1 MFFKNH
7 PFHPAIVHFPI
18 GFLTFAHAID
28 VLHYLT
34 AALPALP
41 LLTTHLAP
49 LFPQLLSAARIM
61 HIIGLA
67 TAIPAVASGVAQA
80 AAQASKPGNLY
91 ESDGKTFKRKFL
103 VMATHAALNDLVII
117 VSAFSWYGRFK
128 AHGLVAEAAPRG
140 MDYITSALI
149 IPTLFYTAS
158 LGGDLVYKHVTHPR
172 PTSAVIVAA
181 VAILLSHTGLEMAD
195 RFPPVNRMSSPS
207 GFNTQPNQAIPTP
220 VQSAASQSA
229 PKPQQP
235 SQSQSPFSMHAPVPP
250 QQQHQQQQQKT
261 FAFGQPTSHPRQDVH
276 QQLGPNSRPPPPSF
290 PFNTPHVQFASP
302 PNPQFRPQAPQQAGI
317 GGFNFSR
324 PGGQGVNVS
333 GDGQTLGVQGH
344 GVPADGSASAA
355 ARGARGHKK
364 KLSISTAT
372 AALKLVDNDDSSA
385 VPSETS
391 TPGGPTSATSATASA
406 PSSATATTPA
416 TKGKKKKQQKF
427 FCEGFEGCNLSFTR
441 SEHLL
446 RHVRQHSTTVHA
458 DEYIPPDSLAATGAR
473 YPRNK
478 TERAKQGGGRA
489 RSSTTGSMPPPASPA
504 QAPDAMAVEYPPD
517 TQSQTSQ
524 ETQSDVG
531 RRRARPHSLF
541 IPSDTAKQRRPLMY
555 QGASEYA
562 ASSPLTTPTST
573 TFTNSALG
581 QSPLTSPL
589 FPAIP
594 VPRTSSPS
602 QSPASST
609 WHNRRLSQPQP
620 SQSQQP
626 LGVGNNF
633 QIPPVPQRNN
643 GPMLPPLR
651 DLATTQQPPTPVEP
665 EMVEPPTP
673 SRKRS
678 RREPEEDNRRRTWHP
693 GTFSGFVPPP
703 DEDVPTLP
711 PVHTLFNSI
720 PTPATTF
727 SSPSHS
733 NRNSFTFP
741 QSPLQQMSLPSSE
754 PTIEAPI
761 PTPSTRRSSFNK
773 NDNPMFLHER
783 SHSSYANGSAMRKTP
798 PSRLKLERH
807 SWAPNHFS
815 GLSTESF
822 PGFNVQATAGGFLAP
837 PDHHYDDGPTPTKA
851 EAFPKTPKTAIPMN
865 HLNNPTRLVFTGRQD
880 RRSSSDESDN
890 NEVVITP
897 ASSVDM
903 EGAQKLSL
911 KHVLGIETDAPTN
924 ERLMPFGSLSSAA
937 FHASNLKAF
946 NSPNFSRPRSIGA
959 PPQSQ
964 QQQQPPRPQSELF
977 NVDRSSSHGSLDV
990 LAEAA
995 RIDTDIRR
1003 PSLDHRMDL
1012 S

>member
-1 MFFKNH
+1 
-7 PFHPAIVHFPI
+7 
-18 GFLTFAHAID
+18 
-28 VLHYLT
+28 
-34 AALPALP
+34 
-41 LLTTHLAP
+41 
-49 LFPQLLSAARIM
+49 
-61 HIIGLA
+61 
-67 TAIPAVASGVAQA
+67 
-80 AAQASKPGNLY
+80 
-91 ESDGKTFKRKFL
+91 
-103 VMATHAALNDLVII
+103 
-117 VSAFSWYGRFK
+117 
-128 AHGLVAEAAPRG
+128 
-140 MDYITSALI
+140 
-149 IPTLFYTAS
+149 
-158 LGGDLVYKHVTHPR
+158 
-172 PTSAVIVAA
+172 
-181 VAILLSHTGLEMAD
+181 MAD
-195 RFPPVNRMSSPS
+195 RFQPVNIMSSSS
-207 GFNTQPNQAIPTP
+207 GFNSQPNQAVPTL
-220 VQSAASQSA
+220 VQTNASQSA
-229 PKPQQP
+229 PKPQQS
-235 SQSQSPFSMHAPVPP
+235 SQSQSPFSMHPS
-250 QQQHQQQQQKT
+250 QQQHQQQQQVQQKA

-276 QQLGPNSRPPPPSF
+276 QQTPPNSRPAPPSF

-302 PNPQFRPQAPQQAGI
+302 PNPQFRPQQTSQQTGI
-317 GGFNFSR
+317 GGFSFPR
-324 PGGQGVNVS
+324 AGGQGVNVS
-333 GDGQTLGVQGH
+333 GDGQALGVPGH
-344 GVPADGSASAA
+344 GVPTDSSSSAA

-372 AALKLVDNDDSSA
+372 AALKLVDNDDTSA

-391 TPGGPTSATSATASA
+391 TPGGPASATSATANT

-446 RHVRQHSTTVHA
+446 RHVRKHTGERPFHCHCGRAFSRMDNLRQHSTTVHA

-478 TERAKQGGGRA
+478 TERAKPGGGRA

-504 QAPDAMAVEYPPD
+504 HQPDAMAVEYPPD
-517 TQSQTSQ
+517 TQTQTSQ

-541 IPSDTAKQRRPLMY
+541 IPSETVKQQRRSLMY
-555 QGASEYA
+555 QPGSEYA

-620 SQSQQP
+620 TQSQQP

-651 DLATTQQPPTPVEP
+651 DLTTTQQPPTPVEL
-665 EMVEPPTP
+665 EMAEPPTP

-693 GTFSGFVPPP
+693 STFSSFVPPP
-703 DEDVPTLP
+703 DEEVPTLP

-741 QSPLQQMSLPSSE
+741 QSPLQQMSLPSNE
-754 PTIEAPI
+754 PSIEAPI
-761 PTPSTRRSSFNK
+761 PTPSTRRSSFNQ
-773 NDNPMFLHER
+773 NDGPMFLHDR
-783 SHSSYANGSAMRKTP
+783 SQSSYANGSTMRKTP

-822 PGFNVQATAGGFLAP
+822 PQSSIQATSGGFLAP

-851 EAFPKTPKTAIPMN
+851 EAFPKTPKTAIPMG
-865 HLNNPTRLVFTGRQD
+865 HLNGPTRLVFAGRQD

-937 FHASNLKAF
+937 FHASNIKTFA
-946 NSPNFSRPRSIGA
+946 SPNFSRPRSIGA
-959 PPQSQ
+959 PPMQ
-964 QQQQPPRPQSELF
+964 QQQPPPRPQSEMF

>member
-1 MFFKNH
+1 
-7 PFHPAIVHFPI
+7 
-18 GFLTFAHAID
+18 
-28 VLHYLT
+28 
-34 AALPALP
+34 
-41 LLTTHLAP
+41 
-49 LFPQLLSAARIM
+49 
-61 HIIGLA
+61 
-67 TAIPAVASGVAQA
+67 
-80 AAQASKPGNLY
+80 
-91 ESDGKTFKRKFL
+91 
-103 VMATHAALNDLVII
+103 
-117 VSAFSWYGRFK
+117 
-128 AHGLVAEAAPRG
+128 
-140 MDYITSALI
+140 
-149 IPTLFYTAS
+149 
-158 LGGDLVYKHVTHPR
+158 
-172 PTSAVIVAA
+172 
-181 VAILLSHTGLEMAD
+181 MAD
-195 RFPPVNRMSSPS
+195 GFQAVNRMSSAYATPS
-207 GFNTQPNQAIPTP
+207 YAQPMQPAPTP
-220 VQSAASQSA
+220 VQQSIASQPA
-229 PKPQQP
+229 PKPQQL
-235 SQSQSPFSMHAPVPP
+235 SQSQSPFSMHAPLSPQQQQQ
-250 QQQHQQQQQKT
+250 QQQHQHQQQKAFT
-261 FAFGQPTSHPRQDVH
+261 FGHPTSHPRQEVH
-276 QQLGPNSRPPPPSF
+276 QQRPTPPSF

-302 PNPQFRPQAPQQAGI
+302 PNPQFRPQQAPQQQAGVGGFSFPRTSGQGI
-317 GGFNFSR
+317 GG
-324 PGGQGVNVS
+324 
-333 GDGQTLGVQGH
+333 DGQALGVQGQN
-344 GVPADGSASAA
+344 GSADSPSSPI
-355 ARGARGHKK
+355 ARAARGHKK

-372 AALKLVDNDDSSA
+372 AALKLADNDDSPAMASEA
-385 VPSETS
+385 GTPSGS
-391 TPGGPTSATSATASA
+391 VSATSANPGAASSTA
-406 PSSATATTPA
+406 SSATA

-446 RHVRQHSTTVHA
+446 RHVRKHTGERPFHCHCGRAFSRMDNLRQHSTTVHA

-504 QAPDAMAVEYPPD
+504 HPPDAMAVEYPPD
-517 TQSQTSQ
+517 TQSQVPQ
-524 ETQSDVG
+524 ETQSDAG

-541 IPSDTAKQRRPLMY
+541 IPSETNKQRRPLMY
-555 QGASEYA
+555 QGGSTEYA

-602 QSPASST
+602 QSPASS
-609 WHNRRLSQPQP
+609 WHNRRLSQPQVAQP
-620 SQSQQP
+620 QQTF
-626 LGVGNNF
+626 GVGSKF
-633 QIPPVPQRNN
+633 QIPPVPQRNS

-651 DLATTQQPPTPVEP
+651 DLASPQQPPTPVEP
-665 EMVEPPTP
+665 EIVEPPTP

-703 DEDVPTLP
+703 DDDIPTLP
-711 PVHTLFNSI
+711 PVQTLFNSI

-741 QSPLQQMSLPSSE
+741 QSPLQQMSLPSV
-754 PTIEAPI
+754 EAGVEISI
-761 PTPSTRRSSFNK
+761 PTPSTRRSSFNQ
-773 NDNPMFLHER
+773 NDNSMFSHER
-783 SHSSYANGSAMRKTP
+783 NHSSYGNGSAMRKTP

-807 SWAPNHFS
+807 SWAPNH
-815 GLSTESF
+815 LSSVSNEGF
-822 PGFNVQATAGGFLAP
+822 PTPVTQTSAGGFLAP

-865 HLNNPTRLVFTGRQD
+865 NPNHPTRLVFTGRQD

-897 ASSVDM
+897 ASSVDTDS
-903 EGAQKLSL
+903 AQKLSL

-924 ERLMPFGSLSSAA
+924 ERFMPFGSLSSAA
-937 FHASNLKAF
+937 FHASNF
-946 NSPNFSRPRSIGA
+946 SSFSSPNFSRPRSIGA
-959 PPQSQ
+959 PPVQ
-964 QQQQPPRPQSELF
+964 QQQSGQRPQSEQF

-995 RIDTDIRR
+995 RLDTDIRR